1 MPPFADMQQ
10 QYLNAISSINSRQ
23 HDNVNSINS
32 TNVSK
37 TKSNK
42 KQKHIRRVTF
52 AKTGTAMRVRHIND
66 YRPSEK
72 RNCWYTPAENRAI
85 RDDVMDN
92 IAALRQVINSKSK
105 TTEAQD
111 GIVRRGIE
119 CRMREAVEARQD
131 LKRRITLVVLE
142 EQRLQRDEGS
152 NDVEYIAMMYG
163 RQCVS
168 SQEEARHRAA
178 RDAHDA
184 AMS

>member
-42 KQKHIRRVTF
+42 KQKHTRRVTF
-52 AKTGTAMRVRHIND
+52 AKTGTAMRVLHIND
-66 YRPSEK
+66 YRSAEK
-72 RNCWYTPAENRAI
+72 RRCWYTPAEGKAI

-92 IAALRQVINSKSK
+92 ITALRHVINGGCR

-111 GIVRRGIE
+111 GVVRRGIE
-119 CRMREAVEARQD
+119 CRMREVRSEEHTSELQS
-131 LKRRITLVVLE
+131 RI
-142 EQRLQRDEGS
+142 
-152 NDVEYIAMMYG
+152 
-163 RQCVS
+163 
-168 SQEEARHRAA
+168 
-178 RDAHDA
+178 
-184 AMS
+184 